1 MNSFDILLVFAM
13 VFFALIW
20 HDSSA
25 RPEKNHEKP
34 DPAVLFAKKSGDF
47 QKRASPIPV
56 YERENMHERATNESF
71 DEKKAANKDTAFV
84 AAK

>member
-1 MNSFDILLVFAM
+1 MYIFDVLVVFA
-13 VFFALIW
+13 VIYSALIW
-20 HDSSA
+20 HDASA
-25 RPEKNHEKP
+25 RSRKDREKP

-47 QKRASPIPV
+47 QKPASPIPV
-56 YERENMHERATNESF
+56 YERENIPERATNESV

>member
-1 MNSFDILLVFAM
+1 MYIFDVLVVFA
-13 VFFALIW
+13 VIYSALIW
-20 HDSSA
+20 HDASA
-25 RPEKNHEKP
+25 RSRKDREKP
-34 DPAVLFAKKSGDF
+34 DPAVLFARKSGDF

-56 YERENMHERATNESF
+56 YEGENIPEGATNESV